1 MQRRDFLKKTL
12 ASTVG
17 MGLATSGAMLGQ
29 FSLAKAALADTN
41 TTFADYKALVCVYLA
56 GGNDSMNMIVPTDNN
71 MYETYAKAKQTLA
84 IPRESL
90 SMITPSR
97 SNEYAVGFNNGLLL
111 SKDANSNLDKSL
123 ISIEDLFKAKRL
135 GIIANVGT
143 LRSPMNQSNINKLD
157 LLPPQLFSHNDQ
169 TAHWMRGSLD
179 TSIYT
184 GWAGRMTDMLVDTKM
199 IRDTK
204 VPMNFSL
211 NGTNRLQVGPK
222 SAPFTLGVDGVVDF
236 NSVKAETLRGET
248 FKRLNRLAELQNN
261 NPLVSAYATAF
272 TNMEAS
278 VTVVKEELAAAAK
291 SKVGMPE
298 NNDLAA
304 QLNHVAN
311 LIGRHAELGQKR
323 QVFFVK
329 LSGWDTHDD
338 QIDNHAAL
346 LKTLGEA
353 LSYFDSRLTELG
365 KQKAVTTFTMS
376 EFGRTLSSNGDGT
389 DHGWGGHQFV
399 MGGAVAGG
407 NIYGTLPD
415 LKLGGDDDY
424 DSAGRII
431 PTTSSDQMTGTL
443 LRWFGLSAGQVQEL
457 LPNLKNFNVSD
468 LGFMKA

>member
-1 MQRRDFLKKTL
+1 MQRRDFLKQALT
-12 ASTVG
+12 STVG

-41 TTFADYKALVCVYLA
+41 NKFVDYKALVCVYLA
-56 GGNDSMNMIVPTDNN
+56 GGNDSMNMIIPTDNN
-71 MYETYAKAKQTLA
+71 MYKTYASAKQTLA
-84 IPRESL
+84 IPFDQLLKINPRNNN
-90 SMITPSR
+90 T
-97 SNEYAVGFNNGLLL
+97 YAVGLNN
-111 SKDANSNLDKSL
+111 NLPKVRN
-123 ISIEDLFKAKRL
+123 LFSTGRL

-143 LRSPMNQSNINKLD
+143 LRRRVTKAEMNRLD

-169 TAHWMRGSLD
+169 TAHWMRGNLD
-179 TSIYT
+179 TSQYT
-184 GWAGRMTDMLVDTKM
+184 GWAGRMADMISNTA
-199 IRDTK
+199 

-211 NGTNRLQVGPK
+211 NGTNRLQVGAK

-236 NSVKAETLRGET
+236 SSLRASELRKKT
-248 FKRLNRLAELQNN
+248 FERLNRQAELQG

-272 TNMEAS
+272 SDMQAN
-278 VTVVKEELAAAAK
+278 VTFVKGVLEGADG
-291 SKVGMPE
+291 SKVGIPAD
-298 NNDLAA
+298 NDLAA

-311 LIGRHAELGQKR
+311 LIGQQDELKQTR

-338 QIDNHAAL
+338 QNEDHAAL
-346 LKTLGEA
+346 LKTLDDA
-353 LSYFDSRLTELG
+353 LSYFDRRLNELG
-365 KQKAVTTFTMS
+365 KQNAVTTFTMS

-415 LKLGGDDDY
+415 LTLGGRDDQG
-424 DSAGRII
+424 SAGRII
-431 PTTSSDQMTGTL
+431 PSTASDQMTSTL

-457 LPNLKNFNVSD
+457 LPNLTNFDIPD
-468 LGFMKA
+468 LGFMKYTTHVR